1 MKKKIINGIL
11 MTAMLFAGTTSF
23 VSCKDNVDDIASQIY
38 KDIDKVK
45 AELETK
51 IAGLDTRL
59 TSLEGKVTALEGKVA
74 SLEGEVAKIQNDLA
88 ALDTRVSNAEKE
100 IADLKAR
107 TEAVEAAVK
116 ALEEQMNNLITDV
129 NVEETLDAVLG
140 TINLPGFNPGTL
152 ASYYG
157 INHTGIDLFPYV
169 GEDCNV
175 DIDAHSLTKDD
186 IKGVTPVSIVDDGL
200 ISGFEGNVGKVYFTV
215 NPNTVDASK
224 VNFSFVNSL
233 GQDAG
238 LTLSDVQE
246 SNHLITWALGKHGNG
261 IVATR
266 GENGANLYEAT
277 VTRYVQDLVKA
288 KTWNLVDIQNFLN
301 LQDLKD
307 DAKAAIEKAKD
318 KDSKKTGAKSLVKE
332 ALQIIQNY
340 YNKIDAEGKN
350 IPLYGL
356 KASWTGADGV
366 EKSFV
371 KDFSITSV
379 AIEPLSY
386 NTFWTL
392 DKSGK
397 AAAKN
402 LLGVDDFD
410 AIKGIVYTIAK
421 ATDSKKTMDRVKNY
435 LDKESDKLATFRE
448 GHEFF
453 DAVAPIILFIGTDGV
468 NRLVPEM
475 TLKSAESEITFIL
488 TSPTEEYLV
497 PAAFKYVAVKQGGKV
512 VESHLEAGNNKII
525 KLTLPMGASEIV
537 YSTVDY
543 AGYTVTKRYPITRVE

>member
-1 MKKKIINGIL
+1 M
-11 MTAMLFAGTTSF
+11 
-23 VSCKDNVDDIASQIY
+23 DDIASQIY

-59 TSLEGKVTALEGKVA
+59 TSLEGKVSALEGKVA
-74 SLEGEVAKIQNDLA
+74 SLEGEVAQIKNDLA
-88 ALDTRVSNAEKE
+88 AIDTRVSNAEKAIKDLE
-100 IADLKAR
+100 ARAD
-107 TEAVEAAVK
+107 AVEAAVK

-307 DAKAAIEKAKD
+307 DAKAAIEKAKEG
-318 KDSKKTGAKSLVKE
+318 SKKAGAKSLVKE

-366 EKSFV
+366 EKSFGNI
-371 KDFSITSV
+371 SR
-379 AIEPLSY
+379 EPDMEQFKEG
-386 NTFWTL
+386 TVVTL
-392 DKSGK
+392 
-397 AAAKN
+397 
-402 LLGVDDFD
+402 
-410 AIKGIVYTIAK
+410 K
-421 ATDSKKTMDRVKNY
+421 ATKNFGYRFKEWQDAEGVVISSEPTVTVTMDSEKTMNRVKNY